1 MDNNKKCVRCIREIQ
16 PSDGYCDAMDYIE
29 ELLEE
34 GFDVAN
40 MDEEDALCAECADE
54 VI

>member
-1 MDNNKKCVRCIREIQ
+1 MLDRKKCVRCIREIQ
-16 PSDGYCDAMDYIE
+16 PSESRSDAIDYRE

-54 VI
+54 LI